1 MKFEMR
7 VQMDNA
13 AFDDQDGSATI
24 ELARILRD
32 VAAKLGTLALPS
44 EKYDVHGT
52 ALDCNGN
59 TVCFYSILPG

>member
-44 EKYDVHGT
+44 VKYDVHGT
-52 ALDCNGN
+52 ALDINGN
-59 TVCFYSILPG
+59 TCLLYTSRCV

>member
-13 AFDDQDGSATI
+13 AFDNLDGSATV
-24 ELARILRD
+24 ELARILRSVADGLEDTVINAVVQD
-32 VAAKLGTLALPS
+32 VQ
-44 EKYDVHGT
+44 GT
-52 ALDCNGN
+52 ALDINGN